1 MRSISRTGLR
11 WRPKRFWA
19 RRKIPL
25 RIVSCLLRVR
35 AAVVSDARH
44 ASIAGAVM
52 SSNNSGPK
60 SGTRTRVTV
69 WR

>member
-1 MRSISRTGLR
+1 MR

-35 AAVVSDARH
+35 AAVVSDARQ
-44 ASIAGAVM
+44 ASMAGAVM
-52 SSNNSGPK
+52 SSNSSGPK
-60 SGTRTRVTV
+60 TGTSTRLTV
-69 WR
+69 CR